1 MDTGLSALSLVERRQ
16 DEVYQQLKRV
26 IDPELG
32 MSVVKLG
39 LVYDISVQDDAVTVT
54 MTLTAR
60 GCPLGDA
67 ITRGVEAVVAELP
80 WVDQVSVRIVWDPP
94 WNPTMIR

>member
-1 MDTGLSALSLVERRQ
+1 MDAEVSAPWLVERRQ

-32 MSVVKLG
+32 MSIVKLG
-39 LVYDISVQDDAVTVT
+39 LVYDIAVEDGAVTVT

-67 ITRGVEAVVAELP
+67 IARGVEAVVAELP
-80 WVDQVSVRIVWDPP
+80 WVEQVTVRIVWDPP

>member
-1 MDTGLSALSLVERRQ
+1 MDTELSARSSVEHRQ
-16 DEVYQQLKRV
+16 DDVYQQLKRV

-32 MSVVKLG
+32 MSIVKLG
-39 LVYDISVQDDAVTVT
+39 LVYDISVQDGAVTVT
-54 MTLTAR
+54 MTLTTR

-80 WVDQVSVRIVWDPP
+80 WVDQVRVQIVWDPP